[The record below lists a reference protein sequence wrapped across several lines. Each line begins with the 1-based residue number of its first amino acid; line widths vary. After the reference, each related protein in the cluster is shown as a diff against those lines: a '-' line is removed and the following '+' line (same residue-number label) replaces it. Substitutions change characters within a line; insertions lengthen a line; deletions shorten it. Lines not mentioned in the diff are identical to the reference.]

1 MGKKNKPGK
10 ENRKK
15 KMRNTIIAKLETV
28 LSDFKSEM
36 KEKTFNDALKK
47 GSKLL
52 SRLLSVKKKKVKKNK
67 TKPEEETL
75 EATF

>member
-1 MGKKNKPGK
+1 MAKQNKPK
-10 ENRKK
+10 KKNRKK
-15 KMRNTIIAKLETV
+15 DIRNTIIAKLETA

-52 SRLLSVKKKKVKKNK
+52 SRLLFVKKIKDKKKKINPQEV
-67 TKPEEETL
+67 TPENTQ
-75 EATF
+75 